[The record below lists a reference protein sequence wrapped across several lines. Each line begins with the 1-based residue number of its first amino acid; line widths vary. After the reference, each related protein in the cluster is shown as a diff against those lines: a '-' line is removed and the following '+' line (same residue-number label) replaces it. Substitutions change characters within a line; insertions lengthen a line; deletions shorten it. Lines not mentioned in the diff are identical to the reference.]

1 MEMLKEMEVDE
12 DVEGRREEMLEGEN
26 IKNKEEREVM
36 NVEMRE
42 K

>member
-1 MEMLKEMEVDE
+1 MEVDE